1 MKIGII
7 LGTRP
12 EIIKFAPLIK
22 LFSKKKVNYFVIHT
36 NQHYSYNMDRIF
48 FKELRL
54 PQPKYNL
61 GVGSGT
67 HGQQTGSMLEKIEP
81 VLMKEKPDVV
91 LVEGDTN
98 TVLAGALAASKLG
111 IAIGHVE
118 AGLRSYDRRMPEETN
133 RIITDHISSLLF
145 VPTENSRKNLLKEG
159 IDKKKIF
166 ITGNTIVDSV
176 KQNIGLIKS
185 KKKEKKDYFLITL
198 HRTENVDHKEILSDL
213 VHSILLVMHK
223 YQTRLIWPIHPRTK
237 KQLKKF
243 NLLKKLEKNKLISLV
258 EPVGYF
264 EFLELEKN
272 ASLIITDSGGI
283 QEEACILK
291 VPCITMRD
299 NTERPETLTV
309 GANVLIGSNPKKIVP
324 AANLMLKKKR
334 KWKIPF
340 GKGNT
345 SEIMLNILKRH
356 YGK

>member
-12 EIIKFAPLIK
+12 EIIKFAPLIN
-22 LFSKKKVNYFVIHT
+22 LLRKKRVNYFVVHT

-48 FKELRL
+48 FKQLKL

-61 GVGSGT
+61 KVGSGS
-67 HGQQTGSMLEKIEP
+67 HGQQTGCMLERIEP
-81 VLMKEKPDVV
+81 VLIKERPDII

-98 TVLAGALAASKLG
+98 TVLAGALVASKLG

-118 AGLRSYDRRMPEETN
+118 AGLRSYDKRMPEETN
-133 RIITDHISSLLF
+133 RVITDHISTLLF
-145 VPTENSRKNLLKEG
+145 VPTKNSKKNLLKEG
-159 IDKKKIF
+159 INKKKIF

-176 KQNIGLIKS
+176 KQNIGLIKN
-185 KKKEKKDYFLITL
+185 KKKGKYFLITL
-198 HRTENVDHKEILSDL
+198 HRTENVDHKKILSDL
-213 VHSILLVMHK
+213 VRSIILVAGRYK
-223 YQTRLIWPIHPRTK
+223 EKVIWPIHPRTK

-243 NLLKKLEKNKLISLV
+243 KLLDKLEKNKLINLI
-258 EPVGYF
+258 EPQGYF

-272 ASLIITDSGGI
+272 ASLIITDSGGV

-299 NTERPETLTV
+299 NTERPETLEV
-309 GANVLIGSNPKKIVP
+309 GANVLIGSNPRKIVP
-324 AANLMLKKKR
+324 AASLMLKKNK
-334 KWKIPF
+334 KWSNPF
-340 GKGNT
+340 GKDNT
-345 SEIMLNILKRH
+345 SSIMLNILKRH